1 MATSWQRS
9 PSKQKEDITWE
20 RVYELCQ
27 AIECQLYITHPN
39 IQVIAGV
46 YKGGMIPA
54 SIIAY
59 MHKCDVITVELPEE
73 LAKYKQENVLLID
86 DVCDTGE
93 TFKKFK
99 HLTEMTKACL
109 VVKPWADPMP
119 DIVAHWSQ
127 NWVVFPWE
135 K

>member
-1 MATSWQRS
+1 MTSSWQRS
-9 PSKQKEDITWE
+9 PSNKKKHVTWE
-20 RVYELCQ
+20 EVYQWCA

-39 IQVIAGV
+39 IQVIAGI

-73 LAKYKQENVLLID
+73 LAKYKQENVLLLD
-86 DVCDTGE
+86 DVVDTGE
-93 TFKKFK
+93 TFKKFA
-99 HLTEMTKACL
+99 HLDKIIKASL
-109 VVKPWADPMP
+109 VLKPWADPHP
-119 DIVAHWSQ
+119 DIVAHWTTD
-127 NWVVFPWE
+127 WVVFPWE